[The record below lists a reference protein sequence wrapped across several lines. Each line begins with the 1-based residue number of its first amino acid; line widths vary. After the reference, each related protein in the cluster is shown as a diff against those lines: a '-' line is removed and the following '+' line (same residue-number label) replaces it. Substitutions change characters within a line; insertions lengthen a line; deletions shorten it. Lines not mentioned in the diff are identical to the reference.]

1 MIFIYRK
8 GMIYLSADNFKGD
21 VSNKETVKLNQLF
34 IEVIIIVSRLV
45 FFNTTD
51 TIILSMII
59 V

>member
-1 MIFIYRK
+1 
-8 GMIYLSADNFKGD
+8 MIYLSADNFKGD